1 MSPFKKKNKLGIKKI
16 KSLISSEINLEKIKV
31 NPINVID
38 KAKNKFS
45 NFYSN
50 LKKEREKEKKRLE
63 KKEFKMKKKNY
74 KIKRKKHKKKDLIK
88 LDRKR
93 KIF

>member
-38 KAKNKFS
+38 KAKNKFNMLIIDKMCLNRVCQMLKVLKS
-45 NFYSN
+45 LVYFLNYNFYVQF
-50 LKKEREKEKKRLE
+50 LYL
-63 KKEFKMKKKNY
+63 Y
-74 KIKRKKHKKKDLIK
+74 
-88 LDRKR
+88 
-93 KIF
+93 